1 MKPVTLKKLT
11 RKLKALSD
19 PTRMKLLAMLS
30 NKPLCVCELTHA
42 LGFAQ
47 PTVSRH
53 LQQLEDAGFVTRT
66 RQGTWIIYTLE
77 PADEV
82 SQELLDTVMDHAVS
96 DPECRE
102 LIESLKNIDR
112 CSLSGDGRVRKEGAE

>member
-1 MKPVTLKKLT
+1 MMLTDLKSVT

-30 NKPLCVCELTHA
+30 DRPLCVCELTQA

-53 LQQLEDAGFVTRT
+53 LQQLEDAGFVVRN
-66 RQGTWIIYTLE
+66 REGTWIIYSLE
-77 PADEV
+77 PRDELSERLLSIV
-82 SQELLDTVMDHAVS
+82 MAHVLSDSQ
-96 DPECRE
+96 CRS
-102 LIESLKNIDR
+102 LIESLKGIDR
-112 CSLSGDGRVRKEGAE
+112 FSLSGDGRCGKGRRR